1 MTIQSRDRVLI
12 TGGTGSLGHALVA
25 YLQKVDPTVTIRV
38 LARDEKKQYEMAK
51 TFPDV
56 EYVLGDVRDP
66 AVCRDAV
73 KDINVVI
80 HGASLKYVN
89 VSELQPRE
97 YVTTNVMGTI
107 NLVDAVLQSGVRR
120 FTGISTDKACLPIN
134 TYGMTKALLEKIVLE
149 AQTRQGSH
157 QQCSFTVA
165 RYGNVV
171 GTRGSVVPFWQE
183 RREEGL
189 TLPVTN
195 PDMTR
200 FFFTIDE
207 AVDLVMNFALVVNP
221 GLIVSKRMSACTVGD
236 LANAMRGNSE
246 VEILGERPG
255 EKHNELLLTEAEMSR
270 TNEHGGIFLYD
281 PNAEPFNP
289 EADHFGSDN
298 APRLSQD
305 ELKIM
310 LAEYL

>member
-1 MTIQSRDRVLI
+1 MIRKERVLV

-25 YLQKVDPTVTIRV
+25 RLIKQDVFVRV
-38 LARDEKKQYEMAK
+38 FARDEKKQYEMAK
-51 TFPDV
+51 LFPSV
-56 EYVLGDVRDP
+56 QYVLGDVRDP
-66 AVCRDAV
+66 AACRDAV
-73 KDINVVI
+73 RDVDVVI

-89 VSELQPRE
+89 ISELQPRE
-97 YVTTNVMGTI
+97 YITTNVMGTV
-107 NLVDAVLQSGVRR
+107 NMVDAVLAAESVRR
-120 FTGISTDKACLPIN
+120 FVGISTDKACLPIN
-134 TYGMTKALLEKIVLE
+134 TYGMTKALLEKVILE
-149 AQTRQGSH
+149 AQTRQGKYG
-157 QQCSFTVA
+157 QTSFTVA

-183 RREEGL
+183 RRIGGL

-200 FFFTIDE
+200 FFFTLDE
-207 AVDLVMNFALVVNP
+207 AVALVEYALQADP

-236 LANAMRGNSE
+236 LANAMRGDSE

-255 EKHNELLLTEAEMSR
+255 EKHHELLLTEEEMSR
-270 TNEHGGIFLYD
+270 TSQDGDIFLYD
-281 PNAEPFNP
+281 PSRQPS
-289 EADHFGSDN
+289 ADSVDYFGSDN

-305 ELKIM
+305 ELKVM